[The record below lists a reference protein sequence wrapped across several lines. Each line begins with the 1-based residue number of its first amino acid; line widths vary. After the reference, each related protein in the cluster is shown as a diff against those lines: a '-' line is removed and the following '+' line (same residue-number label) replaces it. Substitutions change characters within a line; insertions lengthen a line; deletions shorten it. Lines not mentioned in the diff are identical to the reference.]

1 MANMFFRQKEAE
13 QQKQK
18 EKKTEK
24 PQAIVVMKPDEE
36 AKYIKLLRQP
46 RSRKFMKS
54 LKDVDILSEDDEA
67 LIERLRQTIEEE
79 TGTPVPP
86 DYVFGT
92 QELDAFRQSVEAQ
105 IAKNVKEEI
114 EREAKRMG
122 DIIEANKKPSLII
135 SPCAIKGCIVHSLFP
150 DGSINTH
157 YPPVN
162 VAMQDF
168 PFRKAAEIVTS
179 RSEWTSVEIFPT
191 KLVHR
196 GGSGDVIKIYN
207 LEE

>member
-18 EKKTEK
+18 EKKTEI

-36 AKYIKLLRQP
+36 AKYLKLLRQP

-79 TGTPVPP
+79 TGEPVPP

-92 QELDAFRQSVEAQ
+92 QELDAFRQSIEEQ
-105 IAKNVKEEI
+105 IATNIKEEI

-135 SPCAIKGCIVHSLFP
+135 SPCAIPGCIVHSLFP
-150 DGSINTH
+150 DGRINYHYTPTH
-157 YPPVN
+157 VS
-162 VAMQDF
+162 MQDSA
-168 PFRKAAEIVTS
+168 FRKASEIVTRHS
-179 RSEWTSVEIFPT
+179 GWTSIEIFPL

-196 GGSGDVIKIYN
+196 GSSGDVIKIYN